1 VNKAL
6 LDRDLAAKLNVARAR
21 EPLILSPADFA
32 ALIRHD
38 YDKYGKLVR
47 DIGVELN

>member
-1 VNKAL
+1 MSFLHVLPLPGTLFRSVLRHKA
-6 LDRDLAAKLNVARAR
+6 
-21 EPLILSPADFA
+21 A

-47 DIGVELN
+47 DIGIEPQ